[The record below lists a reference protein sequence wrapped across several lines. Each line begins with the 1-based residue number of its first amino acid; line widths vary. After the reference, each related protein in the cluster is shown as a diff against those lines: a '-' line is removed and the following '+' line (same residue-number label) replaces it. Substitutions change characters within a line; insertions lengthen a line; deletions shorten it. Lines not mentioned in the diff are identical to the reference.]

1 VPGGPHLTSRR
12 TALGGLLAG
21 LAGVSVLTA
30 CDVDDLRP
38 PEDED
43 QPAPTPSTGDADP
56 DPDQDIVDEVVALV
70 TRTWAVVV
78 SAGLGA
84 RLGQLQRMHEAHLE
98 VLGATPV
105 NKTAPASGPEEKRY
119 QRALDRERRLQRGL
133 ATAAVEASSGALARL
148 LASMSA
154 SVAQHLAA
162 LPAQLPTDGAEGR

>member
-43 QPAPTPSTGDADP
+43 QPAPTPSTGEE
-56 DPDQDIVDEVVALV
+56 DPDQAIVDEVVAQV

-84 RLGQLQRMHEAHLE
+84 RLGRLQRMHEAHLE

-105 NKTAPASGPEEKRY
+105 TNTTPPSGPVGKRY
-119 QRALDRERRLQRGL
+119 RRVLDRERRLQRDL
-133 ATAAVEASSGALARL
+133 ATAAVGASSGALARL

-162 LPAQLPTDGAEGR
+162 LPAQLPTDNGAGR